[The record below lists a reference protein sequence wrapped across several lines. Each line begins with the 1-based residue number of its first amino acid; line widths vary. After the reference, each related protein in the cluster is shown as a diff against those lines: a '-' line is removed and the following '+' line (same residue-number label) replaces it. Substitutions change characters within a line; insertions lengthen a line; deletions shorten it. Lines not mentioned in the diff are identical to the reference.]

1 MTSLPAPVFTVRGN
15 FAGAHRRPYV
25 LADVAFPR
33 LGVSAEIRFLVDTGA
48 DRTAVHWGDRLLL
61 RTVDGAGL
69 PADAAFPEIA
79 ELSGIEGIRM
89 RYGREGATLV
99 FRTEQGVRRAVD
111 IDVDIAL
118 HPVAG
123 VPSLLGR
130 DFLGGVRLDFNM
142 PGDDLVIE
150 WR

>member
-1 MTSLPAPVFTVRGN
+1 MTSLPAPAFSVRGG
-15 FAGAHRRPYV
+15 FAGTYRRPYV
-25 LADVAFPR
+25 LADAAFPR
-33 LGVSAEIRFLVDTGA
+33 LGVSARIRFLVDTGA

-69 PADAAFPEIA
+69 PADTAFPEVA
-79 ELSGIEGIRM
+79 ELSGIAGAPL
-89 RYGREGATLV
+89 RYGREAAILV
-99 FRTEQGVRRAVD
+99 FTTEQGGRRAVD

-118 HPVAG
+118 QPVAG

-130 DFLGGVRLDFNM
+130 DFLSGVRLDFDM